1 MHRLHSL
8 WSDSPLAYTAS
19 SCPRRQNWRQ
29 AETDQAREGDQAD
42 TASYLGGRVTHMPRE
57 VAQHPRVPGKPRAP
71 HMALGLRAQCSP
83 GHRRVTD
90 ASETGQVSQHVVMM
104 HLFVLLI
111 PVSSPTLFLIYQYS
125 HFQFGRCRK
134 EYLWRRYPFMF
145 LCYAES

>member
-83 GHRRVTD
+83 GHRRVTALPAD
-90 ASETGQVSQHVVMM
+90 LSHGTAWHQVIAGGP
-104 HLFVLLI
+104 L
-111 PVSSPTLFLIYQYS
+111 TL
-125 HFQFGRCRK
+125 
-134 EYLWRRYPFMF
+134 PF
-145 LCYAES
+145 